1 MQLALSNIFP
11 FLLSLFPV
19 PTFSTGKRETQDRV
33 RESSIYS
40 SLSFYNYK
48 SLLAIILLRKI
59 KKFVFLE
66 KVKNVMEYGGASESK
81 YILF

>member
-1 MQLALSNIFP
+1 M
-11 FLLSLFPV
+11 
-19 PTFSTGKRETQDRV
+19 FSTGKRETQDRV